1 MVYYPSFAYLNIFKV
16 SLLQAEATEIE
27 SIGLVG
33 CYTTW
38 LKDGTVINISVE
50 TSMHIP
56 IFIPVK
62 GSFFLKGYQKFWG
75 LRNDEV

>member
-33 CYTTW
+33 CYTT
-38 LKDGTVINISVE
+38 
-50 TSMHIP
+50 
-56 IFIPVK
+56 
-62 GSFFLKGYQKFWG
+62 
-75 LRNDEV
+75 